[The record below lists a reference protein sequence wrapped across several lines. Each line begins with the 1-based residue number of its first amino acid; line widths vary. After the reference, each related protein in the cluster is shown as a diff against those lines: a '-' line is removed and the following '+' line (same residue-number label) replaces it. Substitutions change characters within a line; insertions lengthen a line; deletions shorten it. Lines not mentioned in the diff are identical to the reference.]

1 MGAIGKQVASAKM
14 GRGNGS
20 FAVEGLYEEMTV
32 TDVSV
37 FDGEENGLTHV
48 VVELSVQ
55 KFVPRGDSKP
65 EDQPPGSTVT
75 WMQVIKPEIK
85 KTILGNLKRAALIF
99 IRQLALNANQPGW
112 DKIDESSVTEDVIDN
127 HIFCQN
133 SKLIGLKI
141 AGEAKQKKKKKS
153 EGTIILLDFKNIQAQ
168 TQRETQAAA

>member
-1 MGAIGKQVASAKM
+1 MGAIGKQVAGAKM

-20 FAVEGLYEEMTV
+20 FAVEGLYDEMTV

-55 KFVPRGDSKP
+55 KFIPRGDSKP

-99 IRQLALNANQPGW
+99 IRQLARNAGQAGW

-133 SKLIGLKI
+133 SKLIGLQI
-141 AGEAKQKKKKKS
+141 AGEAKLKKKKKS
-153 EGTIILLDFKNIQAQ
+153 DGFITLLDFKNIEPQAREQQ
-168 TQRETQAAA
+168 TA